1 MRLTTIF
8 LRRGRG
14 ALSGNG
20 RAQTFKE
27 VPAPLVSDTLRE
39 LLARDSKHLVAS
51 ADLMP
56 AEKYG
61 GHTLAS

>member
-1 MRLTTIF
+1 
-8 LRRGRG
+8 
-14 ALSGNG
+14 
-20 RAQTFKE
+20 
-27 VPAPLVSDTLRE
+27 VSDTLRE